1 MSDAERRW
9 KSANSIILIV
19 AVWDGEHGLHV
30 VAARRSLSNSFQAMD
45 FKTSQVKSSQAPDGR
60 PVAPGKSRRGQTCR
74 VVFVGQMTSR
84 RSGESLRPRGRP
96 EGPHIP
102 GRLSSERTRGRRHR
116 HSGQPTRAP
125 ATRAAADPNPS
136 PIPNLSLLL
145 NTARKRP
152 RRRGPRVFPAPP
164 QHKAISLDPPSEC
177 RTNVGG
183 RVWVQDTQLTQ
194 DRVTDHSGPK
204 AVDSRP
210 RSRPFPVRSTWQR
223 NTTVGRVLHH
233 VSTASTVFSI

>member
-1 MSDAERRW
+1 MSRRCDCCQT
-9 KSANSIILIV
+9 V
-19 AVWDGEHGLHV
+19 
-30 VAARRSLSNSFQAMD
+30 
-45 FKTSQVKSSQAPDGR
+45 FKLWTSRQVKSSQVKRQTGAPW
-60 PVAPGKSRRGQTCR
+60 PPGSLDSSRRGQTCR

-84 RSGESLRPRGRP
+84 RSGESLRDRIGTARPRGRP

-125 ATRAAADPNPS
+125 TTRAAADPNPS

-183 RVWVQDTQLTQ
+183 RVGAQDTQLTQ

-223 NTTVGRVLHH
+223 NTVGRVLHH